1 MEITG
6 NDYIFISNIGVDIVE
21 KRFMDM
27 INKMWKD
34 PIVYRGHR
42 MDKGIVDIYI
52 MKDEEMDKFSDE
64 HAYALDK
71 NGEGPLMFGSR
82 KFSFVQ
88 GEFKL
93 VGWKEPEE
101 LRGIA
106 VFDGMLNYAFSLT
119 NATEYTL
126 VLPGL
131 IEDSP
136 FCKHIYD
143 RFLEILK

>member
-1 MEITG
+1 MDITG

-27 INKMWKD
+27 IKEMWDD
-34 PIVYRGHR
+34 PIVERDENIDEE
-42 MDKGIVDIYI
+42 MVDIYI
-52 MKDEEMDKFSDE
+52 MRDEEMDKFSDE

-71 NGEGPLMFGSR
+71 NGEGPLCFISE
-82 KFSFVQ
+82 KFSLLQ

-93 VGWKEPEE
+93 VGWKEPER
-101 LRGIA
+101 LRRVEA
-106 VFDGMLNYAFSLT
+106 FDGMLNNTFSLA
-119 NATEYTL
+119 NAIQYTL

-143 RFLEILK
+143 EFLEILK